1 MFVFV
6 KRIIG
11 GLCIRR
17 EQSGVVL
24 PKQSVFLYGAH
35 LRSKHVD
42 VASAKY
48 PAARSCVGKE
58 WLNMRVYG
66 VVRVRI
72 MLEGIFLLFMR
83 YAIA

>member
-6 KRIIG
+6 KRIVG
-11 GLCIRR
+11 GICVRR
-17 EQSGVVL
+17 EHSGDIF

-35 LRSKHVD
+35 LRSKHVN

-66 VVRVRI
+66 VVRARI
-72 MLEGIFLLFMR
+72 MLKSVFLLFMR